1 MNKLR
6 KIIKVII
13 LSVSPLSSNGICDL
27 LKVSSTRSY
36 DIAYD
41 LTEFLGDPENL
52 AAHDQYYSQGIEIY
66 FSNTNDATWAEVI
79 IPNGT
84 SFPLSKSTKEPGQG
98 SFQFQNLTN
107 AVIISNSVLIF
118 SEGASFASRL
128 EMDQFLPANQYI
140 TVRFGGGSLGDR
152 EDQLLIEDSSQFFNS
167 LPQLDVSPNTL
178 SQLIKYDSARE
189 LQPSVSSTWPWQV
202 GIVDSKYKYIAGFYS
217 SPSESNSNLIVPRY
231 LLEPGLVYNFY
242 FYVQTSNLIA
252 SNSFDGLTRSPSD
265 PQIPMVS
272 GGVVFVKNY
281 YIKTLGPNLRLKQ
294 VSGLNLSNQKTRMD
308 VQIESNPGYVGILEF
323 TESLAGTPVWTSLT
337 NTVSFGTNGI
347 GNITLEKSGD
357 LRSQWD
363 KSLFFRLRN
372 SRQPIETSGFIPTP

>member
-6 KIIKVII
+6 KIIRFI
-13 LSVSPLSSNGICDL
+13 LMSVSPLSSNGICDL
-27 LKVSSTRSY
+27 LQVSSTRSY

-41 LTEFLGDPENL
+41 LTEFSGDPENL

-84 SFPLSKSTKEPGQG
+84 SFPLSKYTKEQDQ
-98 SFQFQNLTN
+98 SSFQNLTN
-107 AVIISNSVLIF
+107 AVTISNSALIF
-118 SEGASFASRL
+118 SQGASFASRL
-128 EMDQFLPANQYI
+128 EMDQFLPANRYV
-140 TVRFGGGSLGDR
+140 TVRFGGGDLGDR
-152 EDQLLIEDSSQFFNS
+152 EDQLLIADSSQFFNS
-167 LPQLDVSPNTL
+167 LPELDVSTSTL
-178 SQLIKYDSARE
+178 SQLINYDSARE

-202 GIVDSKYKYIAGFYS
+202 GIQDSKYKSVFHS
-217 SPSESNSNLIVPRY
+217 SPLELNSNLIVPRY

-281 YIKTLGPNLRLKQ
+281 YIKTLAPNLRLKQ

-308 VQIESNPGYVGILEF
+308 VQIESNPGYLGILEF

-337 NTVSFGTNGI
+337 NTVSFGTNGT

-363 KSLFFRLRN
+363 KSLFFRVRN
-372 SRQPIETSGFIPTP
+372 SRQPIETSGFITTP

>member
-6 KIIKVII
+6 KIIKVIL

-27 LKVSSTRSY
+27 LQVSSTRSY

-41 LTEFLGDPENL
+41 LTEFSGDPENL

-84 SFPLSKSTKEPGQG
+84 SFPLSKYTKEQDQ
-98 SFQFQNLTN
+98 SSFQNLTN
-107 AVIISNSVLIF
+107 AVTISNSALIF
-118 SEGASFASRL
+118 SQGASFASRL
-128 EMDQFLPANQYI
+128 EMDQFLPANRYV
-140 TVRFGGGSLGDR
+140 TVRFGGGDLGDR
-152 EDQLLIEDSSQFFNS
+152 EDQLLIADSSQFFNS
-167 LPQLDVSPNTL
+167 LPELDVSTSTL
-178 SQLIKYDSARE
+178 SQLINYDSARE

-202 GIVDSKYKYIAGFYS
+202 GIQDSKYKSVFHS
-217 SPSESNSNLIVPRY
+217 SPLDSNLNLILPRY
-231 LLEPGLVYNFY
+231 LLEPGLVYNVY
-242 FYVQTSNLIA
+242 FYVGTGDLIA
-252 SNSFDGLTRSPSD
+252 GNSFAGFTRSPSD

-272 GGVVFVKNY
+272 GGVVFAKTY
-281 YIKTLGPNLRLKQ
+281 YIKTLAPNLRLKQ

-347 GNITLEKSGD
+347 GNIKLEKSGD

-363 KSLFFRLRN
+363 KSLFFRVRN
-372 SRQPIETSGFIPTP
+372 SRQPIETSGFITTP

>member
-6 KIIKVII
+6 KIIRFI
-13 LSVSPLSSNGICDL
+13 LMSVSPLSSNGICDL
-27 LKVSSTRSY
+27 LQVSSTRSY

-41 LTEFLGDPENL
+41 LTEFSGDPENL

-84 SFPLSKSTKEPGQG
+84 SFPLSKYTKEQDQ
-98 SFQFQNLTN
+98 SSFQNLTN
-107 AVIISNSVLIF
+107 AVTISNSALIF
-118 SEGASFASRL
+118 SQGASFASRL
-128 EMDQFLPANQYI
+128 EMDQFLPANRYV
-140 TVRFGGGSLGDR
+140 TVRFGGGDLGDR
-152 EDQLLIEDSSQFFNS
+152 EDQLLIADSSQFFNS
-167 LPQLDVSPNTL
+167 LPELDVSTSTL
-178 SQLIKYDSARE
+178 SQLINYDSARE

-202 GIVDSKYKYIAGFYS
+202 GIQDSKYKSVFHS
-217 SPSESNSNLIVPRY
+217 SPLDSNLNLILPRY
-231 LLEPGLVYNFY
+231 LLEPGLVYNVY
-242 FYVQTSNLIA
+242 FYVGTGDLIA
-252 SNSFDGLTRSPSD
+252 GNSFAGFTRSPSD

-272 GGVVFVKNY
+272 GGVVFAKTY
-281 YIKTLGPNLRLKQ
+281 YIKTLAPNLRLKQ

-363 KSLFFRLRN
+363 KSLFFRVRN
-372 SRQPIETSGFIPTP
+372 SRQPIETSGFITTP

>member
-6 KIIKVII
+6 KTIRFIL
-13 LSVSPLSSNGICDL
+13 LSVSTLSSNGICDL

-41 LTEFLGDPENL
+41 LTEFSGDPENL
-52 AAHDQYYSQGIEIY
+52 AAYDQYYSQGIEIY

-84 SFPLSKSTKEPGQG
+84 SFPLLKSTKEQDQG
-98 SFQFQNLTN
+98 SFQNLTN
-107 AVIISNSVLIF
+107 AVTISNSVLIF
-118 SEGASFASRL
+118 SQGASFASRL
-128 EMDQFLPANQYI
+128 ELDQFLPANRYI
-140 TVRFGGGSLGDR
+140 TVRFGGGSLGNR
-152 EDQLLIEDSSQFFNS
+152 EDQLLIADSSQFFNS
-167 LPQLDVSPNTL
+167 LPQLDVSISTL

-189 LQPSVSSTWPWQV
+189 SQLLVSSTSPCLV
-202 GIVDSKYKYIAGFYS
+202 GIQDSKYKSVFHS
-217 SPSESNSNLIVPRY
+217 SPSDSNSNLILPRY
-231 LLEPGLVYNFY
+231 LLEPGLVYNVY
-242 FYVQTSNLIA
+242 FYVGTGDLIA
-252 SNSFDGLTRSPSD
+252 GNSFAGFTRSPSD

-272 GGVVFVKNY
+272 GGVVFAKSY
-281 YIKTLGPNLRLKQ
+281 YIKTLAPNLRLKQ

-337 NTVSFGTNGI
+337 NIVSFETNGI

-363 KSLFFRLRN
+363 KSLFFRVRN
-372 SRQPIETSGFIPTP
+372 SRQPIETSGFITTP

>member
-6 KIIKVII
+6 KIIRFI
-13 LSVSPLSSNGICDL
+13 LMSVSPLSSNGICDL

-41 LTEFLGDPENL
+41 LTEFSGDPENL

-84 SFPLSKSTKEPGQG
+84 SFPLSKYTKEQDQ
-98 SFQFQNLTN
+98 SSFQNLTN
-107 AVIISNSVLIF
+107 AVTVSNSVLIF

-152 EDQLLIEDSSQFFNS
+152 EDQLLIADSSQFFNS
-167 LPQLDVSPNTL
+167 LPQLDVSTSTL
-178 SQLIKYDSARE
+178 SQLINYDSARE

-202 GIVDSKYKYIAGFYS
+202 GIQDSKYKSVFHS
-217 SPSESNSNLIVPRY
+217 SPLDSNLNLILPRY
-231 LLEPGLVYNFY
+231 LLEPGLVYNVY
-242 FYVQTSNLIA
+242 FYVGTGDLIA
-252 SNSFDGLTRSPSD
+252 GNSFAGFTRSPSD

-272 GGVVFVKNY
+272 GGVVFAKTY
-281 YIKTLGPNLRLKQ
+281 YIKTLAPNLRLKQ

-363 KSLFFRLRN
+363 KSLFFRVRN
-372 SRQPIETSGFIPTP
+372 SRQPIETSGFINTP

>member
-1 MNKLR
+1 MNNLR
-6 KIIKVII
+6 KIIKFI
-13 LSVSPLSSNGICDL
+13 LMSVSPLSSNGICDL

-41 LTEFLGDPENL
+41 LTEFWGDPENL

-84 SFPLSKSTKEPGQG
+84 SFPLSKYTKEQDQ
-98 SFQFQNLTN
+98 SSFQNLTN
-107 AVIISNSVLIF
+107 AVTISNSVLMF
-118 SEGASFASRL
+118 WQGASFASRL
-128 EMDQFLPANQYI
+128 EMDQFLPANRYV
-140 TVRFGGGSLGDR
+140 TVRFGGGDLGDR
-152 EDQLLIEDSSQFFNS
+152 EDQLLIADSSQFFNS
-167 LPQLDVSPNTL
+167 LPELDVSTSTL
-178 SQLIKYDSARE
+178 SQLINYDSARE

-202 GIVDSKYKYIAGFYS
+202 GIQDSKYKSVFHS
-217 SPSESNSNLIVPRY
+217 SPLDSNSNLILPRY
-231 LLEPGLVYNFY
+231 LLEPGLVYNVY
-242 FYVQTSNLIA
+242 FYVGTGDLIA
-252 SNSFDGLTRSPSD
+252 GNSFGGFTRSPSD
-265 PQIPMVS
+265 PQNPMVS
-272 GGVVFVKNY
+272 GWVVFAKTY
-281 YIKTLGPNLRLKQ
+281 YIKTLAPNLRLKQ

-363 KSLFFRLRN
+363 KSLFFRVRN
-372 SRQPIETSGFIPTP
+372 SRQPIETSGFITTP

>member
-6 KIIKVII
+6 KIIRFI
-13 LSVSPLSSNGICDL
+13 LMSVSPLSSNGICDL
-27 LKVSSTRSY
+27 LQVSSTRSY

-41 LTEFLGDPENL
+41 LTEFSGDPENL

-84 SFPLSKSTKEPGQG
+84 SFPLSKYTKEQDQ
-98 SFQFQNLTN
+98 SSFQNLTN
-107 AVIISNSVLIF
+107 AVTVSNSVLIF

-152 EDQLLIEDSSQFFNS
+152 EDQLLIADSSQFFNS
-167 LPQLDVSPNTL
+167 LPQLDVSTSTL
-178 SQLIKYDSARE
+178 SQLINYDSARE

-202 GIVDSKYKYIAGFYS
+202 GIQDSKYKSVFHS
-217 SPSESNSNLIVPRY
+217 SPLDSNLNLILPRY
-231 LLEPGLVYNFY
+231 LLEPGLVYNVY
-242 FYVQTSNLIA
+242 FYVGTGDLIA
-252 SNSFDGLTRSPSD
+252 GNSFAGFTRSPSD

-272 GGVVFVKNY
+272 GGVVFAKTY
-281 YIKTLGPNLRLKQ
+281 YIKTLAPNLRLKQ

-363 KSLFFRLRN
+363 KSLFFRVRN
-372 SRQPIETSGFIPTP
+372 SRQPIETSGFITTP